1 MTGLGV
7 DRQLLPPPSCV
18 CIFLAMSILGFKINN
33 DEVLDHWISFTDG
46 LKLPPQD
53 FYDAVEK
60 EMAARKIPTMKVSQV
75 EYAEGGLLSEKRLYL
90 RMLRERLAF
99 DMCAA
104 PFGNTF
110 FFSCRTVHSP
120 PMLRLWH
127 LAFAFV
133 FLSVVYS
140 ILVRELGMMFA
151 NIAMVALLIAIAEV
165 FRNAIGL
172 GLADLDN
179 ALMKIPVVGP
189 IYENWFRKETYY
201 RQDTRLVYLK
211 IVPGIIKDVA
221 EEMTAAKGAKLT
233 EQFESAPIL
242 GELYKRVPP
251 KDKKL

>member
-1 MTGLGV
+1 
-7 DRQLLPPPSCV
+7 
-18 CIFLAMSILGFKINN
+18 MSIFGFKSNK
-33 DEVLDHWISFTDG
+33 DEVLDHWISFADG
-46 LKLPPQD
+46 FTLPPQE
-53 FYDAVEK
+53 FYEAVEK
-60 EMAARKIPTMKVSQV
+60 EMTARKIPAMKVSRV

-104 PFGNTF
+104 PFGNSF

-127 LAFAFV
+127 IAIAFV
-133 FLSVVYS
+133 FFGVVYS
-140 ILVRELGMMFA
+140 LLVKELGMLFA
-151 NIAMVALLIAIAEV
+151 NIAIVALLIAIAET
-165 FRNAIGL
+165 FRNAVGL

-201 RQDTRLVYLK
+201 RQDTRLAYLK
-211 IVPGIIKDVA
+211 IVPEIIKNLADD
-221 EEMTAAKGAKLT
+221 MTGAKGIKLT
-233 EQFESAPIL
+233 QSYERAPIF

-251 KDKKL
+251 KDKTP